1 MESGMTKEQR
11 NMALMAD
18 IAAYVA
24 GLDEL
29 QDVGFYVNGRR
40 YFTDLLS
47 NKDKPRVEIS
57 DGVFMRDEG
66 EFDVLE
72 YVEYGNPDTLTMTF
86 EGPFYA
92 DYNGCTARRWQA
104 EEDMTRIGE
113 KYGLYPQQGY
123 AWSLTFYEI
132 PERSSNRK

>member
-1 MESGMTKEQR
+1 MESGMSKEKR
-11 NMALMAD
+11 NMALMSD
-18 IAAYVA
+18 IAAYVD

-29 QDVGFYVNGRR
+29 YDVGFYVNGHR
-40 YFTDLLS
+40 YFTDLSL
-47 NKDKPRVEIS
+47 NADKPRVEVS

-66 EFDVLE
+66 EYNVAD
-72 YVEYGNPDTLTMTF
+72 YVEYCNPDTLTMTF

-92 DYNGCTARRWQA
+92 DYNGDVPGRGYQA

-132 PERSSNRK
+132 PERNLK